1 MNRHIDTYND
11 QLNELANKTV
21 DLFDQ
26 FSDEEL
32 LKSYRVKKEILSQT
46 LIDNLSKE
54 IKDIEEIKLIITKNV
69 VDIDDTT
76 LLLRISTKRQE
87 QFQSDVNPFQYVT
100 KETMISYF
108 KLFVV
113 VEVIFNLVAL
123 IIIIIILLNAF

>member
-87 QFQSDVNPFQYVT
+87 QFQSDVNPFQFVT